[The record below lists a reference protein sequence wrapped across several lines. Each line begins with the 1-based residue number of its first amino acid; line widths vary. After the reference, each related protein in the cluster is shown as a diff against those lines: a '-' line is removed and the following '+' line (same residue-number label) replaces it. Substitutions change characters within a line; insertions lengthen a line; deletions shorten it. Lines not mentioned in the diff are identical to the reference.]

1 MSRPIRKKVLN
12 VERDMAPLHPVL
24 EPLVRYAQE
33 HPSTHPRDVGY
44 DLIREQH
51 VATSFATEAPA
62 PVMADTRDVVIATRD
77 GELSAR
83 VYVPTELSSSAIGV
97 YFHGGGFVM
106 GTLES
111 YDALA
116 RRLATACGI
125 AVVSVAYRLAPEH
138 KFPAAIHDAE
148 DVILALAANADIVGL
163 AKGPLVLFGDS
174 AGGGIAA
181 VAAQQV
187 RGRVSLAA
195 QVLMYP
201 TLGPEI
207 LTDSAHRLGTGY
219 FLEMDHLAYHYSQYL
234 GEASHADPRVTPLL
248 ATDLSGL
255 APAIILVAE
264 FDPLRDE
271 AVNYAGLLT
280 HFGVDVELLEAE
292 GMVHSFLKLGGLMP
306 DALSELDD
314 LGRHVRAFV
323 ASHS

>member
-1 MSRPIRKKVLN
+1 
-12 VERDMAPLHPVL
+12 MAPLHPVL

-33 HPSTHPRDVGY
+33 HPALHPRDVGY
-44 DLIREQH
+44 EQLREQH
-51 VATSFATEAPA
+51 LATSLATEAPA
-62 PVMADTRDVVIATRD
+62 PEMARVSDITLPTRD
-77 GELSAR
+77 GEIPAR
-83 VYVPTELSSSAIGV
+83 VYVPPELVSTAIGI

-116 RRLATACGI
+116 RRVATACGI
-125 AVVSVAYRLAPEH
+125 AVISIAYRLAPEH
-138 KFPAAIHDAE
+138 PFPAAINDAE
-148 DVILALAANADIVGL
+148 DVVLALASDASLADL
-163 AKGPLVLFGDS
+163 ADGPLVLFGDS

-181 VAAQQV
+181 VTAQQV
-187 RGRVSLAA
+187 KSRVKLAA

-201 TLGPEI
+201 TLGPEL
-207 LTDSAHRLGTGY
+207 LTDSAHRFATGY
-219 FLEMDHLAYHYSQYL
+219 FLEMDHLAFHYSNYL
-234 GEASHADPRVTPLL
+234 GAASHADPRVTPLL

-255 APAIILVAE
+255 APAVILVAE

-306 DALSELDD
+306 DALEELDD
-314 LGRHVRAFV
+314 LGRHVRSFV

>member
-1 MSRPIRKKVLN
+1 
-12 VERDMAPLHPVL
+12 MAPLHPVL

-33 HPSTHPRDVGY
+33 HPAAHPRDLGY
-44 DLIREQH
+44 EAIREQH
-51 VATSFATEAPA
+51 IATSLATEAPA
-62 PVMADTRDVVIATRD
+62 PEMASTNDISLVTRD
-77 GELSAR
+77 GFVPAR
-83 VYVPTELSSSAIGV
+83 VYVPRELSSTAIGV

-116 RRLATACGI
+116 RRLAAACGI

-138 KFPAAIHDAE
+138 KFPAALHDAE
-148 DVILALAANADIVGL
+148 DVVLALAADSGIAGL
-163 AKGPLVLFGDS
+163 PTGPLVLFGDS
-174 AGGGIAA
+174 AGGCVAA

-207 LTDSAHRLGTGY
+207 LTDSAHRLGTGH
-219 FLEMDHLAYHYSQYL
+219 FLEMDHLAYHYGQYL
-234 GEASHADPRVTPLL
+234 GDASHADPRVTPLL
-248 ATDLSGL
+248 ASDLSGL
-255 APAIILVAE
+255 APAVILVAE

-292 GMVHSFLKLGGLMP
+292 GMVHSFLKLGGLLP
-306 DALSELDD
+306 DALEELDD
-314 LGRHVRAFV
+314 LGRHVRNFV

>member
-1 MSRPIRKKVLN
+1 MT
-12 VERDMAPLHPVL
+12 PLHPVL

-33 HPSTHPRDVGY
+33 HPAAHPRDLGY
-44 DLIREQH
+44 QAIREQH
-51 VATSFATEAPA
+51 VATSLATEAPA
-62 PVMADTRDVVIATRD
+62 PQMASTNDISLATRD
-77 GELSAR
+77 GYVSAR
-83 VYVPTELSSSAIGV
+83 VYVPRELSSTAIGV

-106 GTLES
+106 GTLDS

-116 RRLATACGI
+116 RRLAAACGI

-148 DVILALAANADIVGL
+148 DVVLSLAADSRIAGL
-163 AKGPLVLFGDS
+163 PSGPLVLFGDS
-174 AGGGIAA
+174 AGGCVAA
-181 VAAQQV
+181 VAAQQM
-187 RGRVSLAA
+187 RGRVSIAA

-219 FLEMDHLAYHYSQYL
+219 FLEMDHLAYHYAQYL
-234 GEASHADPRVTPLL
+234 GDASHADPRVAPLL
-248 ATDLSGL
+248 ASDLSGL
-255 APAIILVAE
+255 APAVILVAE

-306 DALSELDD
+306 DALEELDD
-314 LGRHVRAFV
+314 LGRHVRNFV